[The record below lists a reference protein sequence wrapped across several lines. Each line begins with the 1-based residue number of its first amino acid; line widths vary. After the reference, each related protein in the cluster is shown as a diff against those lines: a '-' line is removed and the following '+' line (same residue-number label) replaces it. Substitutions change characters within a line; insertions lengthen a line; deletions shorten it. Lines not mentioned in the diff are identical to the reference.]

1 MPRHQPVEGCLCVTA
16 IQVDAGCPASC
27 VSSCDAD
34 RRSRRR
40 LSRHSL
46 SQGQRAWVRAPTEH
60 GFESRAAR
68 MDNQSPI
75 SGSGCPH
82 IHRLPLR
89 ATAYVEQRHKGLLR
103 CECSV
108 MASLTV
114 RRCRCCS
121 IPKAL
126 GSRESILVEGSAL
139 GALSSGTANWGRA
152 FLFSTSNLL
161 RAFSSVKEPALRCH
175 EPCPSSL
182 LHSKAQI
189 PHRPFVPHRLTAGSP
204 MLRHYD
210 ISTPVSHPPACK
222 IFLYPT

>member
-1 MPRHQPVEGCLCVTA
+1 M
-16 IQVDAGCPASC
+16 
-27 VSSCDAD
+27 
-34 RRSRRR
+34 
-40 LSRHSL
+40 
-46 SQGQRAWVRAPTEH
+46 QRAWVRAPTEH
-60 GFESRAAR
+60 GFESWAAC

-75 SGSGCPH
+75 SGSGCSN
-82 IHRLPLR
+82 INCVPLHTWIR
-89 ATAYVEQRHKGLLR
+89 GHKRLLR
-103 CECSV
+103 CECAV

-114 RRCRCCS
+114 HCCCS

-126 GSRESILVEGSAL
+126 GSRESILVEDSAL

-161 RAFSSVKEPALRCH
+161 RAFPSVKEPALRCH

-204 MLRHYD
+204 MLRHYA
-210 ISTPVSHPPACK
+210 IRTPVLYPPALHTL
-222 IFLYPT
+222 LYPT